1 MGRSPFCLWAQ
12 SPPYGKSSI
21 KGSQKSSEGFSA
33 WLSTHLGSLHMK
45 GAITT
50 YTILQS
56 CDGLWGGCDDGRGG
70 KNLKTES
77 KCTDERFGCT
87 RRIGAES

>member
-1 MGRSPFCLWAQ
+1 MECTQELTNVQGV
-12 SPPYGKSSI
+12 
-21 KGSQKSSEGFSA
+21 SA
-33 WLSTHLGSLHMK
+33 PDTA

-77 KCTDERFGCT
+77 ECTDERFGRT